1 MTEWGVVGVI
11 VVLVG
16 LFTAICVPL
25 IKATTNSTAAMT
37 RLTMSVENLTSKIE
51 KLDSDNEIE
60 HDRLWRHNDDQDKM
74 IQSHETRIVIL
85 ERKGGDDLR

>member
-25 IKATTNSTAAMT
+25 IKATKESVKSMTELNVTMRNLADKLTNLESNNTEAH
-37 RLTMSVENLTSKIE
+37 RRIWQHSE
-51 KLDSDNEIE
+51 
-60 HDRLWRHNDDQDKM
+60 DQDAR
-74 IQSHETRIVIL
+74 INDHETRITII
-85 ERKGGDDLR
+85 EKAKEG

>member
-25 IKATTNSTAAMT
+25 IKATKESVKSMT
-37 RLTMSVENLTSKIE
+37 ELNVTMRNLAE
-51 KLDSDNEIE
+51 KLTNLESNNTEAHRRIWQHNEEQDARI
-60 HDRLWRHNDDQDKM
+60 ND
-74 IQSHETRIVIL
+74 HETRITII
-85 ERKGGDDLR
+85 EKAKGGES

>member
-25 IKATTNSTAAMT
+25 IKATKESVKSMT
-37 RLTMSVENLTSKIE
+37 ELNVTMRNLVE
-51 KLDSDNEIE
+51 KLTNLESNNTEA
-60 HDRLWRHNDDQDKM
+60 HRRLWQHNEEQDAR
-74 IQSHETRIVIL
+74 INDHETRITII
-85 ERKGGDDLR
+85 EKAKGGES